1 VVAAGKSNKVVARSL
16 WVTDE
21 TVKFHLANIYR
32 RLGVHSRTE
41 AASWARREGL
51 LDAGEEPTFELVH
64 PRQAA

>member
-1 VVAAGKSNKVVARSL
+1 VVARSL

-41 AASWARREGL
+41 AVSWARREGL
-51 LDAGEEPTFELVH
+51 LDADNEPSFELVH